1 MNRPMSAANS
11 RTDQKGFTLIE
22 LLIVVAIIGILAAV
36 AIPGYLGIQERGR
49 KAVIVRA
56 ANAAEADLQGW
67 LNSSNQ
73 IGPQAALIQCDT
85 NWDGG
90 VDVTGATDLPNS
102 AMTGI
107 VASAYVSARSQAA
120 GMAVGAPELSPW
132 SSGLSL
138 WSDGGNVLGASS
150 SGQIVV
156 AQSINTVSITAADLN
171 GNIVHSKIITSD

>member
-1 MNRPMSAANS
+1 MIAADFSA
-11 RTDQKGFTLIE
+11 DQEGFTLIE

-49 KAVIVRA
+49 KATIVRA
-56 ANAAEADLQGW
+56 ANAAEVDLQGW

-85 NWDGG
+85 NWDGS
-90 VDVTGATDLPNS
+90 VDVSGATDLANS

-107 VASAYVSARSQAA
+107 VASAYISARSQAA

-132 SSGLSL
+132 STGLSL
-138 WSDGGNVLGASS
+138 WSDGGNILGASS

-156 AQSINTVSITAADLN
+156 AQNSNTISVTAADMN
-171 GNIVHSKIITSD
+171 GFIVHSKIITSD